1 MTNKEILTLH
11 SEMLS
16 RPIDVDPDETFVID
30 GKKCRVVKTK
40 DDCHAFY
47 RAKANDDG
55 SYTLFMLY
63 EISDISPSRCECKDI
78 RDAKENAR
86 YNLLKGA
93 AGDNGLP
100 LKLLLRGKVSA
111 NYKTE
116 YID

>member
-1 MTNKEILTLH
+1 MTNKEILAPH

-30 GKKCRVVKTK
+30 GKKCRIVKTN

-47 RAKANDDG
+47 SAKANDDG
-55 SYTLFMLY
+55 SYTLFMSY

-78 RDAKENAR
+78 NDAKENAR
-86 YNLLKGA
+86 YNLLR
-93 AGDNGLP
+93 GDTGLP
-100 LKLLLRGKVSA
+100 LKLLLRGKISA

-116 YID
+116 FID

>member
-1 MTNKEILTLH
+1 
-11 SEMLS
+11 MLS
-16 RPIDVDPDETFVID
+16 RSIDVDPDETFVID
-30 GKKCRVVKTK
+30 GKKCRVIKTN

-63 EISDISPSRCECKDI
+63 DISDISPSRCECKDI
-78 RDAKENAR
+78 NDAKENAR

-100 LKLLLRGKVSA
+100 LELLLRGKVSA

-116 YID
+116 FID

>member
-1 MTNKEILTLH
+1 MTNKEILALH
-11 SEMLS
+11 SEILS
-16 RPIDVDPDETFVID
+16 RPIDVDPDETFVIN

-40 DDCHAFY
+40 DDYCAFY

-63 EISDISPSRCECKDI
+63 DISDISPSRCECKDI
-78 RDAKENAR
+78 NDAKENAR
-86 YNLLKGA
+86 YNLLRGA

-116 YID
+116 FID